1 MSVTKENATER
12 LILDAA
18 LKVFTEKGFAAARTE
33 EIAREAGINRALL
46 HYYFRDKET
55 IFDLIFGTQ
64 FRAFFSGINTIM
76 RSDAPLFE
84 KIERMVE
91 HEIGTLQEHP
101 HLARFIIVEIARQPE
116 RLLEFSKQLQINPLD
131 ILSLFE
137 KQVRQEIAA
146 GTIIEIE
153 GKQLLMNI
161 MSLCI
166 YPFVARPIIRTM
178 MQFDEKSMHLMMEQR
193 KTEVVQFIVKAIK
206 K

>member
-1 MSVTKENATER
+1 MTVSKENATEKI
-12 LILDAA
+12 ILEAA

-64 FRAFFSGINTIM
+64 FKAFFSGIQTIM
-76 RSDAPLFE
+76 RSDASLFE
-84 KIERMVE
+84 KIEKMVA
-91 HEIGTLQEHP
+91 HEIGTFQEHP

-116 RLLEFSKQLQINPLD
+116 RLLAFSKQLQINPRE
-131 ILSLFE
+131 ILTLFE
-137 KQVRQEIAA
+137 KQVRTEIEK
-146 GTIIEIE
+146 GVIIEIE

-166 YPFVARPIIRTM
+166 YPFVARPIIKTM
-178 MQFDEKSMHLMMEQR
+178 MQFDEKEMQLIMEQR
-193 KTEVVQFIVKAIK
+193 KQEVVRFIVKAIK